1 MINQTGNLAEPE
13 SLLLT
18 TTNVTDV
25 LAFAAGDSGAFTIGS
40 IRITNE
46 DTTDRIA
53 TIWWTKNTTDYCIFE
68 GTVGAN
74 SSIDAIDQ
82 PFKLTPNST
91 ARKIRA
97 QAAAANVLT
106 VTVIYTQSSREI
118 PNAG

>member
-18 TTNVTDV
+18 TTSVTDV
-25 LAFAAGDSGAFTIGS
+25 FTRAAGDAGAFTIGS